1 MGLEP
6 TTPCLQS
13 QIGQS
18 RHLASQRMWQVHGA
32 TVLSVAVRSGPIET
46 AVNGTLG
53 HGRRG
58 GPVATASAVSRP
70 VMTNQ
75 TVLGRRGPDRVCGH
89 VCPECDTAIDE
100 AGAIGQ
106 TAIRWAVITHVGRTS
121 QTRAKRLRALLDED
135 FRPVLLAWACSTAR
149 RTASRGATS

>member
-1 MGLEP
+1 MA
-6 TTPCLQS
+6 
-13 QIGQS
+13 
-18 RHLASQRMWQVHGA
+18 RWW
-32 TVLSVAVRSGPIET
+32 
-46 AVNGTLG
+46 

-135 FRPVLLAWACSTAR
+135 FRPVLLAWGVLNRPPNREPWGHLVKVIDSL
-149 RTASRGATS
+149 

>member
-1 MGLEP
+1 MA
-6 TTPCLQS
+6 
-13 QIGQS
+13 
-18 RHLASQRMWQVHGA
+18 RWW
-32 TVLSVAVRSGPIET
+32 
-46 AVNGTLG
+46 

-135 FRPVLLAWACSTAR
+135 FRPVLPAEPRAVGPPREGDRQPLSSARGRGGFARWPCGHPAQRVTNSCHARPRPAR
-149 RTASRGATS
+149 R